1 MEIYCGTL
9 LIIQTRVEENELGV
23 ESSKRS
29 WLKEPFVVLGV
40 PLVRTPS
47 NSTLMSFI
55 QITESNGSFT
65 IWLVTYN
72 GVNYLL
78 ELIDELILLMTHLK
92 YYDGPIVI

>member
-1 MEIYCGTL
+1 
-9 LIIQTRVEENELGV
+9 
-23 ESSKRS
+23 
-29 WLKEPFVVLGV
+29 
-40 PLVRTPS
+40 
-47 NSTLMSFI
+47 MSFI